1 MAKYMDA
8 SENEKQLSKIEFLS
22 QFCEDEELFIG
33 KREVS
38 YTALTVGL
46 KANAN
51 AIGNC
56 AMVVTSAMSSYVNC
70 SEEQSILKEM
80 IDSLEGKSDY
90 EFFHN
95 MRVTKKTF
103 DYILTIIKE
112 QYTAVYRGGF
122 VPLDPKSALCIC
134 LWYLGS
140 KSTYKNIGE
149 IFGIAPSTVFECVQ
163 KVVNILCKST
173 DIFIKWPRDDE
184 ITEKEE
190 GFKSIAGI
198 PGVIGAI
205 GKCHIEIRN
214 PSDAHPK
221 YMNKASTHSL
231 LLVAVCDVNKKFM
244 YMHAGI
250 PGSTPEED
258 VFKSVSLYDKIIDEP
273 HSLFPSM
280 HYHLVGD
287 PAFGLSKYLLV
298 PFTSKENLTA
308 MEESYNA
315 KLVKT
320 LYVIENAFYFLK
332 ERFPRMKYVDSDVKR
347 IPQIIKACCV
357 LHNITADVPEEEAF
371 LLNENSIDPFNYPEV
386 IQMEADFPIDTEGY
400 GKRDMIVNML

>member
-1 MAKYMDA
+1 M
-8 SENEKQLSKIEFLS
+8 L
-22 QFCEDEELFIG
+22 
-33 KREVS
+33 
-38 YTALTVGL
+38 
-46 KANAN
+46 
-51 AIGNC
+51 
-56 AMVVTSAMSSYVNC
+56 
-70 SEEQSILKEM
+70 
-80 IDSLEGKSDY
+80 DSLEGKTDY

-103 DYILTIIKE
+103 DYILTIVKE
-112 QYTAVYRGGF
+112 HYTAIHRGGF

-173 DIFIKWPRDDE
+173 DRFIKWPSEEE
-184 ITEKEE
+184 ITENEK
-190 GFKSIAGI
+190 GFKTIAGI

-221 YMNKASTHSL
+221 YLNRASTHSL

-244 YMHAGI
+244 YMHSGI
-250 PGSTPEED
+250 PGSTPEEEI
-258 VFKSVSLYDKIIDEP
+258 FKSVSLYSNIIDDP
-273 HSLFPSM
+273 HALFPSL

-287 PAFGLSKYLLV
+287 PAFGLAKHLLV
-298 PFTSKENLTA
+298 PFTNKENLTV
-308 MEESYNA
+308 MEENYNA
-315 KLVKT
+315 KLLKT
-320 LYVIENAFYFLK
+320 LFVIENAFCFLK
-332 ERFPRMKYVDSDVKR
+332 ERFPRLKYVDSDVKR
-347 IPQIIKACCV
+347 IPHIIKACSV

-371 LLNENSIDPFNYPEV
+371 LLNESSIDPLSYPEV
-386 IQMEADFPIDTEGY
+386 IQLEADFPLDTEGS
-400 GKRDMIVNML
+400 GKRDMIVNLL